1 MISNA
6 ILIII
11 LGILC
16 LVGTILCVV
25 FTILGFANNKP
36 GKFIW
41 LTGFLICLF
50 SMVFCIYLFVYK
62 AVNKVQHFTETLN
75 ERMTNSLQDYSDSLS
90 YAGQEQ
96 LQSNGHI
103 KLLKSYYPDS
113 AAVPDQFYYYLGFES
128 YHRFPLRYPYSIHCS
143 LFKEDGELFDESKV
157 ARFDENDNGE
167 MMTGIDH
174 IDRIAL
180 DNNYLLI
187 VRKVSS
193 TRAAEPIH
201 HYVLFHF
208 DSGKSEEVN
217 SEKELMRLA
226 KQKGYKGSE
235 RLITLNEY
243 NDLFLPPATE
253 PSQ

>member
-1 MISNA
+1 MISHA

-25 FTILGFANNKP
+25 FTILGFANNRA

-41 LTGFLICLF
+41 LTGFLVCLF
-50 SMVFCIYLFVYK
+50 GMVFCIYLFVTK
-62 AVNKVQHFTETLN
+62 AVNKVQHFTESLN

-90 YAGQEQ
+90 YAVQEQ

-143 LFKEDGELFDESKV
+143 LFKEDGELFEESKV
-157 ARFDENDNGE
+157 VRFDENDNGE

-180 DNNYLLI
+180 DNNYLLM

-193 TRAAEPIH
+193 TRAAEPIQ

-217 SEKELMRLA
+217 SEKELIRLA
-226 KQKGYKGSE
+226 KQKGYKGPE
-235 RLITLNEY
+235 RLITLNDY
-243 NDLFLPPATE
+243 NDLFLPPAAE
-253 PSQ
+253 PNQ